1 MKARFLSALAISAMA
16 MTAWAHH
23 SYGMFY
29 ELDKAVLMKGRVGT
43 ISFVEPHVRL
53 TIETTSSGSWEAEW
67 TSPNAL
73 MRAGVGN
80 DTLHIGDLLE
90 IEGSPARDPNRRVV
104 SALRE
109 IRRPADGW
117 HWTRPDET
125 AVPVSRTIE

>member
-1 MKARFLSALAISAMA
+1 
-16 MTAWAHH
+16 
-23 SYGMFY
+23 
-29 ELDKAVLMKGRVGT
+29 MKGRVGT

-67 TSPNAL
+67 TSPNNL
-73 MRAGVGN
+73 MRGGVGN

-117 HWTRPDET
+117 RWTRLGDRGSCISYYRVRASQATSNYCGQPSQQTSRAIT
-125 AVPVSRTIE
+125 ADLNANATT